1 MVIIEDA
8 TAIPSITAV
17 RPDVYVKGQEYAKES
32 DDPTGNI
39 RRERELVESFGGHL
53 EFTEDIVFSSSQL
66 INTFLPQ
73 HAEGTQKW
81 L

>member
-17 RPDVYVKGQEYAKES
+17 HPDVYVKGQEYAQES

-53 EFTEDIVFSSSQL
+53 
-66 INTFLPQ
+66 
-73 HAEGTQKW
+73 
-81 L
+81 

>member
-53 EFTEDIVFSSSQL
+53 
-66 INTFLPQ
+66 
-73 HAEGTQKW
+73 
-81 L
+81 